1 MNIKKT
7 LIISLALF
15 IWTAC
20 ENNNT
25 TSSDFEPNSSWI
37 FVANEGNMGESNGTI
52 SMIDDFG
59 NVYETE
65 PIGDVVQSLE
75 VYGNKLIVLL
85 NNSHKIIIYN
95 ITEDGLS
102 MPGIEIPID
111 NSSPRDLTVLDV
123 EGIENDKV
131 YFTNWGT
138 PGIVSPSIKVFNLF
152 NYTIE
157 TSIPVSGLPEDIII
171 DGDYLWVTIPMN
183 PDWSNASSVLKIDI
197 NSSTIIETIEV
208 GAGPQEIVKHNGDI
222 YISRKYSSTDD
233 WTTAIHGATKIIG
246 PQQIIKKDFGS
257 AAACG
262 GSILSF
268 QSNIYLSFEG
278 GMARM
283 DNDLKLDLENKIGAI
298 DQSLVLYNV
307 EEINGNIWFAI
318 VDQNYSHWSEVQ
330 VIDVNGSGIATYT
343 VGILPGDFAYWE
355 QSD

>member
-7 LIISLALF
+7 VIISLALF

-20 ENNNT
+20 ENNNP
-25 TSSDFEPNSSWI
+25 TSSDSEPNSSWT
-37 FVANEGNMGESNGTI
+37 FVANEGNMGQSNGTI

-59 NVYETE
+59 KVYETE

-85 NNSHKIIIYN
+85 HNSHKIIFYN
-95 ITEDGLS
+95 ITKDGLS

-111 NSSPRDLTVLDV
+111 NASPRDLTVLDV

-197 NSSTIIETIEV
+197 KSSTIIETIEV
-208 GAGPQEIVKHNGDI
+208 GPGPQEILKHNGNI
-222 YISRKYSSTDD
+222 YISRKFSISNSND
-233 WTTAIHGATKIIG
+233 WTTTIHGATKIIG

-257 AAACG
+257 GGACG
-262 GSILSF
+262 GSVMSYNDDVYRSF
-268 QSNIYLSFEG
+268 DG
-278 GMARM
+278 GLTRM
-283 DNDLKLDLENKIGAI
+283 DSNLDLDEENKIGNYS
-298 DQSLVLYNV
+298 QSQVYHV
-307 EEINGNIWFAI
+307 EIINNNIWFAI
-318 VDQNYSHWSEVQ
+318 TNYSTLNEVR
-330 VIDVNGSGIATYT
+330 VVNGEGIEIAVYE
-343 VGILPGDFAYWE
+343 VGINPGDFTIWNKHE
-355 QSD
+355 

>member
-1 MNIKKT
+1 MKKYMCLSLT
-7 LIISLALF
+7 TIFLSLIWIGCS
-15 IWTAC
+15 
-20 ENNNT
+20 NT
-25 TSSDFEPNSSWI
+25 VSYGEDENSSWV
-37 FVANEGNMGESNGTI
+37 FVANEGNMGQSNGTI

-59 NVYETE
+59 KVYETE

-85 NNSHKIIIYN
+85 HNSHKIIIYN

-233 WTTAIHGATKIIG
+233 WTHGATKIIG

-257 AAACG
+257 GGACG

-268 QSNIYLSFEG
+268 QSNIYRSFEG

-283 DNDLKLDLENKIGAI
+283 DNDLNLDLENKIGAI

-307 EEINGNIWFAI
+307 EVLNGNIWFAI
-318 VDQNYSHWSEVQ
+318 VDKNYSDWSEIRI
-330 VIDVNGSGIATYT
+330 IDFNGHEVAAYT
-343 VGILPGDFAYWE
+343 VGILPGDFAYWHK
-355 QSD
+355 

>member
-1 MNIKKT
+1 MNIKKI
-7 LIISLALF
+7 LSISLALF

-37 FVANEGNMGESNGTI
+37 FVANEGNMGQSNGTI

-171 DGDYLWVTIPMN
+171 DGDYLWATIPMN

-257 AAACG
+257 GGACG

-268 QSNIYLSFEG
+268 QSNIYRSFEG

-283 DNDLKLDLENKIGAI
+283 DNDLNLDLENKIGAI

-318 VDQNYSHWSEVQ
+318 VDKNYSDWSEIRI
-330 VIDVNGSGIATYT
+330 IDFNGHEVAAYT
-343 VGILPGDFAYWE
+343 VGILPGDFAYWHK
-355 QSD
+355 

>member
-20 ENNNT
+20 DNNNT
-25 TSSDFEPNSSWI
+25 TSPDSESNSSWI
-37 FVANEGNMGESNGTI
+37 FVANEGNMGQSNGTI

-65 PIGDVVQSLE
+65 PIGDIVQSLE

-85 NNSHKIIIYN
+85 HNSHKIILYN
-95 ITEDGLS
+95 ITKDGLS
-102 MPGIEIPID
+102 MPGIEIPTD

-183 PDWSNASSVLKIDI
+183 PDWSNASSVLKIDV
-197 NSSTIIETIEV
+197 NSNTIIETIEV
-208 GAGPQEIVKHNGDI
+208 GPGPQEILKHNGDI
-222 YISRKYSSTDD
+222 YVSRKYSNTDD
-233 WTTAIHGATKIIG
+233 WETAIRGATKIID
-246 PQQIIKKDFGS
+246 PQQIVKKDFGGGGT
-257 AAACG
+257 CG

-278 GMARM
+278 GIARM
-283 DNDLKLDLENKIGAI
+283 NNDLNLDLENKIGTI
-298 DQSLVLYNV
+298 DQSLKLYNV

-318 VDQNYSHWSEVQ
+318 VDENYSDWSEVRI
-330 VIDVNGSGIATYT
+330 IDFNGHEVAAYT
-343 VGILPGDFAYWE
+343 VGILPGDFAYWHK
-355 QSD
+355 